1 MNGPLHVVEQYKAGA
16 VEISLEGKV
25 RGRQSE
31 FRVLVYHRIKTAA
44 ITLKLFLRSP
54 GWPDV
59 LIREVVGFVATDWFF
74 GESIPLRSNESV
86 VFTTTGAPAD
96 EKHHAQMRIEEM
108 RV

>member
-1 MNGPLHVVEQYKAGA
+1 
-16 VEISLEGKV
+16 V

-31 FRVLVYHRIKTAA
+31 FRVLVYHRIRTDAL
-44 ITLKLFLRSP
+44 TLKLLLRSP

-59 LIREVVGFVATDWFF
+59 VVRELTGFVATDWFF

-86 VFTTTGAPAD
+86 VFTTTGAQAG

-108 RV
+108 RI